1 MFSFW
6 SSAAVL
12 WLCPMRSFPA
22 LPAGE
27 VLHAWPRPL
36 PRPSQSLPRPEC
48 SQPGR
53 ISWPSWPAVVTG
65 TQVARLC
72 MSRQMHSRHEGKKRQ
87 AQCVSSMVALE
98 PSVSLRT
105 EDPLPVIHSRWPCS
119 ADGDVKHFKSYRAAM
134 KAHWRFAMMTALTHK
149 DAGPMGPTPMVV
161 KMCLS
166 TSNWESHHISKD
178 FATGRL
184 VMLAMLSAPKKIVV
198 NGAGTWHAWG
208 QGVGSDSRS
217 LFTVLRDP

>member
-6 SSAAVL
+6 SCAAFL
-12 WLCPMRSFPA
+12 WLCPTRSFPV

-36 PRPSQSLPRPEC
+36 PRPLRSLP
-48 SQPGR
+48 GG

-72 MSRQMHSRHEGKKRQ
+72 VSRQMNSRHQGKKRQ
-87 AQCVSSMVALE
+87 AQCVSMVALE
-98 PSVSLRT
+98 PSVSRT
-105 EDPLPVIHSRWPCS
+105 DPLPVHSHWPCS

-134 KAHWRFAMMTALTHK
+134 KAHWRLAMMTALTHK
-149 DAGPMGPTPMVV
+149 DEGPIGPTPMIA

-166 TSNWESHHISKD
+166 TSNWESHHNSKD

-184 VMLAMLSAPKKIVV
+184 AMLAMLSAPKKIAV
-198 NGAGTWHAWG
+198 GAGTWHAWG
-208 QGVGSDSRS
+208 QGVGSDSGS
-217 LFTVLRDP
+217 LFTILRDP

>member
-6 SSAAVL
+6 SCAAFL
-12 WLCPMRSFPA
+12 WLCPTRSFPV

-36 PRPSQSLPRPEC
+36 PRPLRSLP
-48 SQPGR
+48 GG

-72 MSRQMHSRHEGKKRQ
+72 VSRQMNSRHQGKKRQ

-105 EDPLPVIHSRWPCS
+105 EDPLPVIHSHWPCS

-134 KAHWRFAMMTALTHK
+134 KAHWRLAMMTALTHK
-149 DAGPMGPTPMVV
+149 DEGPIGPTPMIA

-166 TSNWESHHISKD
+166 TSNWESHQNSKD

-184 VMLAMLSAPKKIVV
+184 AMLAMLSAPKKIAV
-198 NGAGTWHAWG
+198 GAGTWHAWG
-208 QGVGSDSRS
+208 QGVGSDSGS
-217 LFTVLRDP
+217 LFTILRDP